1 MCAHITIINTYFE
14 TYIKFGTN
22 DIVLI
27 KLFLIVLWSS
37 YYTKSSR
44 IDPFTPNL
52 T

>member
-1 MCAHITIINTYFE
+1 MCAHKTIINTYFE
-14 TYIKFGTN
+14 TYMKFGAN

-37 YYTKSSR
+37 YYTESS
-44 IDPFTPNL
+44 DPFTPNL